1 MWEQESVCE
10 YVRVYE
16 FTCVPAFGAQARRG
30 GWAVNASRL
39 PQCALAAGTGRV
51 PFASARSWLAEGE
64 NVCDFP
70 PGRIVR
76 SE

>member
-1 MWEQESVCE
+1 MSLP
-10 YVRVYE
+10 
-16 FTCVPAFGAQARRG
+16 VPAFGAQAQSG
-30 GWAVNASRL
+30 SPAVNASRL

-51 PFASARSWLAEGE
+51 PFASTRSWLAEGE

-70 PGRIVR
+70 PGRLVR